1 MDVVGIMVS
10 QKEELDREYIE
21 EWVGKLHLEE
31 EWRAVQEKG
40 ESSSE

>member
-1 MDVVGIMVS
+1 MDVVAIMVS
-10 QKEELDREYIE
+10 QKEDLDRGYIE

-31 EWRAVQEKG
+31 VWRTVQERV